1 MKQHAWTALGLVLG
15 ALGAAVAAAAAQGLA
30 PTVELRQYRADRG
43 PGATVGFT
51 LGGELFA
58 NGHRP
63 RVSLKIYN
71 VLAQVVATPVLD
83 ATGEA
88 VTNLELACADAV
100 GCTYTAYWDGKVP
113 SAGHKGTQPASGV
126 YLYQLTVDGAHYTK
140 KMVLVR

>member
-1 MKQHAWTALGLVLG
+1 MKQQAWAALGVMLG
-15 ALGAAVAAAAAQGLA
+15 ALGAAVPVAAQTMP
-30 PTVELRQYRADRG
+30 PTVELRQYRSDRG
-43 PGATVGFT
+43 QGTTVGFT
-51 LGGELFA
+51 LGGELFT

-63 RVSLKIYN
+63 RVSLKVYN

-88 VTNLELACADAV
+88 LANLELSCADPA

-113 SAGHKGTQPASGV
+113 SAGRHGTQPASGV
-126 YLYQLTVDGAHYTK
+126 YLYQLIVDGMRYTK

>member
-1 MKQHAWTALGLVLG
+1 MKHTWTALGVVLG
-15 ALGAAVAAAAAQGLA
+15 ALGAAVPVVAAQTLP
-30 PTVELRQYRADRG
+30 PTVELRQYRSDRG
-43 PGATVGFT
+43 SGTTVGFT

-58 NGHRP
+58 SGHRP

-83 ATGEA
+83 ATGE
-88 VTNLELACADAV
+88 VLNDLELACQDPA

-113 SAGHKGTQPASGV
+113 SAGRQGTQRASGV
-126 YLYQLTVDGAHYTK
+126 YLYQLTVDGTRYTK